1 MLLSGAPRWRGGH
14 HPMGDAKSGPVRL
27 SFNPQLRVEF
37 HGATVTS
44 DAGLLLPR
52 ELDELLGLSTL
63 IERHLAD
70 PRTGRNYQFSLP
82 DLFRQSIYSRL
93 AGYEDTNDAE
103 RLAEDPTFRML
114 ASRERRDT
122 SVALTSTLHWFET
135 DVLAEEQNYQGLTR
149 LNTELIQHPV
159 TRSPR
164 RRMVLDIDS
173 SESPV
178 HGAQEQSAYNGHFE
192 SVCYHPLFVFN
203 PEGDCL
209 AAQLRP
215 GNVHSAEGWDDVLL
229 PIIDRYRRRR
239 QTVVVRADA
248 AFARPEIYE
257 ALERRGVGYA
267 IRLPANDVLER
278 QIEPRAAGPLPQLPV
293 PGRLLGPT
301 APRDRESRT
310 SSRGTVPPSGL
321 HRDHLDRDEPSRC
334 PFLQPAGHRRA
345 MDQGRQD
352 GHPLDPTPLPSVPGQ
367 RGAVAA
373 RRHRLQPR
381 QFAAP
386 TRSPRRHPKL
396 VPDEPPTALV
406 QDRWAAHSPR
416 PVLHLTARRKLLDR
430 VSLSPDPCAH
440 RGADVASD
448 VIDRAA
454 SVPSR
459 GRRGGA

>member
-1 MLLSGAPRWRGGH
+1 
-14 HPMGDAKSGPVRL
+14 MGDAKSGPVRL

-52 ELDELLGLSTL
+52 ELDERLDLNTL
-63 IERHLAD
+63 IGRHLAD
-70 PRTGRNYQFSLP
+70 PRTGRNFQFPLA

-135 DVLAEEQNYQGLTR
+135 DVLAEEHNYQGLTR
-149 LNTELIQHPV
+149 LNTELVQHPA
-159 TRSPR
+159 TRSPSR
-164 RRMVLDIDS
+164 RVVLDIDS

-209 AAQLRP
+209 AAKLRA
-215 GNVHSAEGWDDVLL
+215 GNVHSADGWDEVLL

-248 AFARPEIYE
+248 AFALPGVYE
-257 ALERRGVGYA
+257 ALERRSVRYA

-278 QIEPRAAGPLPQLPV
+278 QIEDLLTRPRGRPSSAPLVRYRSFQYQAASWDRPRRVIVKVEHHLGELFPRVGFIVTTLTETSRAIVHFYNQRGTAEQWIKEGKEATHWTRLSCHRFRANEVRLLLGIIAYNLGNLLRRLVLPLAIQSWSLTSLQQRLFKTG
-293 PGRLLGPT
+293 GRLIRHARYFVLQL
-301 APRDRESRT
+301 AES
-310 SSRGTVPPSGL
+310 
-321 HRDHLDRDEPSRC
+321 
-334 PFLQPAGHRRA
+334 
-345 MDQGRQD
+345 
-352 GHPLDPTPLPSVPGQ
+352 
-367 RGAVAA
+367 
-373 RRHRLQPR
+373 
-381 QFAAP
+381 
-386 TRSPRRHPKL
+386 
-396 VPDEPPTALV
+396 
-406 QDRWAAHSPR
+406 
-416 PVLHLTARRKLLDR
+416 HLTSRLFGQIIRRIERLAWH
-430 VSLSPDPCAH
+430 PT
-440 RGADVASD
+440 
-448 VIDRAA
+448 
-454 SVPSR
+454 
-459 GRRGGA
+459 